1 MAVAATT
8 TSNTP
13 FTARITG
20 WGNSSTRFF
29 GGKMEEKIISKI
41 EEQIDIIL
49 AKERIDFTDYQILI
63 AYLERAEEKEKIKR
77 SEEIINAFYSI
88 FK

>member
-1 MAVAATT
+1 
-8 TSNTP
+8 
-13 FTARITG
+13 
-20 WGNSSTRFF
+20 
-29 GGKMEEKIISKI
+29 MEEKIISKI

-49 AKERIDFTDYQILI
+49 SKERIDFTDYQILI
-63 AYLERAEEKEKIKR
+63 AYLKRAEEKEKIKR

>member
-1 MAVAATT
+1 
-8 TSNTP
+8 
-13 FTARITG
+13 
-20 WGNSSTRFF
+20 
-29 GGKMEEKIISKI
+29 MEEKIISKI

-49 AKERIDFTDYQILI
+49 AKERIDFTDYQILVS
-63 AYLERAEEKEKIKR
+63 YLERAEEKEKIKR

>member
-1 MAVAATT
+1 
-8 TSNTP
+8 
-13 FTARITG
+13 
-20 WGNSSTRFF
+20 
-29 GGKMEEKIISKI
+29 MEEKIISKI

-63 AYLERAEEKEKIKR
+63 AYLERAEEKEKINR

>member
-1 MAVAATT
+1 M
-8 TSNTP
+8 
-13 FTARITG
+13 
-20 WGNSSTRFF
+20 
-29 GGKMEEKIISKI
+29 KEKIISKI

-49 AKERIDFTDYQILI
+49 SKERIDFTDYQILVS
-63 AYLERAEEKEKIKR
+63 YLERAEEKEKIKR

>member
-1 MAVAATT
+1 
-8 TSNTP
+8 
-13 FTARITG
+13 
-20 WGNSSTRFF
+20 
-29 GGKMEEKIISKI
+29 MEEKIISKI

-49 AKERIDFTDYQILI
+49 SKERIDFTDYQILVS
-63 AYLERAEEKEKIKR
+63 YLERAEEKEKIKR